1 MPDKKW
7 RISARQGWRR
17 RRATPNWNSAI
28 RNSVRASAVHTL
40 SVQLRDASVG
50 LKQLQIGYFL

>member
-7 RISARQGWRR
+7 RIWARRGCWRQWV
-17 RRATPNWNSAI
+17 APNRNSAI

-40 SVQLRDASVG
+40 VQLRWQSSRYKWG
-50 LKQLQIGYFL
+50 RL